1 MGLKFSKKDIVY
13 DIPFVNSVKET
24 NYLVFDNGGEKV
36 HRFNRKY

>member
-1 MGLKFSKKDIVY
+1 MGLKFTKGNIVY
-13 DIPFVNSVKET
+13 HIPFRDVKKET